1 MTDFLGY
8 GKEKRREGNLD
19 ILAGRAIFRYVRV
32 ERCAIQ
38 LTFAQR
44 RLSGDVRER
53 QQERTHVRGVQESAQ
68 R

>member
-19 ILAGRAIFRYVRV
+19 ILAGRAIFKYVRV
-32 ERCAIQ
+32 ERCVVQ
-38 LTFAQR
+38 LTFVQR

-53 QQERTHVRGVQESAQ
+53 QQEWTHVRGVQESAQ